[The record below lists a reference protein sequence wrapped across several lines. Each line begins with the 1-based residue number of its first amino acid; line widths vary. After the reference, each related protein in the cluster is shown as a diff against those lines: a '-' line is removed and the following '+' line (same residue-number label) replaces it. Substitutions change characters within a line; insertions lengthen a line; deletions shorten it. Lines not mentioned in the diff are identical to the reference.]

1 MSFASR
7 ISDKKIPLTSENQT
21 IIFRLTAL
29 WALNECG
36 LGGFLHALNV
46 PFTGL
51 IIGGIAVALISF
63 IAHFSSV
70 NKAVILNSLII
81 VLIIKLLM
89 SPHSSVTAY
98 FAVSFQALC
107 ALFFYRLLNINLV
120 SVLMVCI
127 LTFLESASQKLITL
141 TVVGGMSF
149 WNAIDVFV
157 ENISK
162 QLFTAEITH
171 ASLWLVGIYFSIYF
185 VFSVLLAFFIFSL
198 LEQFKKMNIS
208 SRDNPSLWQFENVT
222 IANPKKQKPL
232 WVKILLYSGII
243 LFVIFTI
250 FIYNKEQ
257 FYNSFLLY
265 YFARTVS
272 VILFWYYIVMP
283 YAMAFVKKFLNNK
296 IPAYQSEVDEIIE
309 LFPKLRLIVYYAWNQ
324 TASYKGLRRLK
335 HFFTITLFEIIS
347 FK

>member
-1 MSFASR
+1 MNLSSG
-7 ISDKKIPLTSENQT
+7 KNEKNTTLTAENQT

-46 PFTGL
+46 PFSGL

-63 IAHFSSV
+63 IAHFSNV
-70 NKAVILNSLII
+70 NKGVILNSLII

-107 ALFFYRLLNINLV
+107 ALVFYRILNINLI
-120 SVLMVCI
+120 SILFVCI
-127 LTFLESASQKLITL
+127 LSFLESASQKLITL

-162 QLFTAEITH
+162 QLFADGITH
-171 ASLWLVGIYFSIYF
+171 ASLWLVGTYFFIYF
-185 VFSVLLAFFIFSL
+185 VFSVLLAFFIYSL

-208 SRDNPSLWQFENVT
+208 KRDNPSLWQFENVT
-222 IANPKKQKPL
+222 VAKPKKHLPK
-232 WVKILLYSGII
+232 WIKILLYSGIVV
-243 LFVIFTI
+243 FVICTF

-257 FYNSFLLY
+257 FYNSFLIY
-265 YFARTVS
+265 YFARTVW